1 MHFSSGL
8 VHRLAR
14 GDSIIIAEGYVREFE
29 RRGYLNAGAFVPEV
43 VLESP
48 HLVKVMHE
56 EFVHAGSDVVEAFTY
71 YAHREKMRLVGREG
85 DLEKL
90 NRTALR
96 IAREVAD
103 NTGTLMAGNICNTG
117 LYDPDDKKS
126 DETIMMMFK
135 EQLEW
140 AVEGGADYIIA
151 ETFNDFGEAMLALQA
166 IKTFGQGLP
175 AVITMAAYV
184 PDVTTDD
191 VSFPEAC
198 KRLEEAGAAVVGLN
212 CARGPSTMLPL
223 IRQIRAVCKG
233 PIAAIPVPFRT
244 DKDHV
249 TFQSLKDNQTGENL
263 YPVDVCACMS
273 KRSEIRTFAREARE
287 IGVNYIGLCCGNA
300 PFYLREV
307 AEEYGRTPAASKYNP
322 DMSSSH
328 IYNQTTATA
337 RSLKLRSYT
346 GIDS

>member
-1 MHFSSGL
+1 MSKEGL
-8 VHRLAR
+8 VQRLSN
-14 GDSIIIAEGYVREFE
+14 GGSIVIAEGYVREFE

-43 VLESP
+43 VLDSP

-71 YAHREKMRLVGREG
+71 YAHREKLRLVGRED

-90 NRTALR
+90 NKTALK

-103 NTGTLMAGNICNTG
+103 NTGTLMAGNISNTG
-117 LYDPDDKKS
+117 LYIAGDQKS
-126 DETIMMMFK
+126 EETIMGMFK
-135 EQLEW
+135 EQIEW

-151 ETFNDFGEAMLALQA
+151 ETFNDFGEAMLALRA
-166 IKTFGQGLP
+166 IQTFAQGLP

-184 PDVTTDD
+184 PDLTTDD
-191 VSFPEAC
+191 VTFPVAC
-198 KRLEEAGAAVVGLN
+198 RRLEEAGAAVVGLN

-249 TFQSLKDNQTGENL
+249 TFQSLKDYKTGEKL
-263 YPVDVCACMS
+263 YPLDVCACMS
-273 KRSEIRTFAREARE
+273 KRTEIRAFAREARE

-300 PFYLREV
+300 PFYMREV
-307 AEEYGRTPAASKYNP
+307 AEEYGRTPGASKYNP
-322 DMSSSH
+322 DMSASH
-328 IYNQTTATA
+328 IYNKKTATA
-337 RSLKLRSYT
+337 RSLKLRAYT
-346 GIDS
+346 GIDD